1 MCRVVFVN
9 RIRVINPILSINL
22 IRVINRIL
30 SIHRIN
36 YIKQINPILS
46 INRILSIHPIL
57 STCQLKSIHPLHPLH
72 SPRPLSPP
80 TSSPSPAAPTP
91 SPVPLSLPSLPVL
104 YRPVDQ
110 EGRPHRGPRAERDSP
125 LPLDTELDPAPYLA
139 ILREIDQQMGT
150 LAPALSRRRQRA
162 RRRAGLPQRPAGD
175 QHARERAG
183 ERISLPSLPR
193 SSPAPP
199 AAG

>member
-1 MCRVVFVN
+1 MCRVVLVN
-9 RIRVINPILSINL
+9 QIRVINRILSILSMNQ

-30 SIHRIN
+30 SIHRIRV
-36 YIKQINPILS
+36 INP
-46 INRILSIHPIL
+46 ILSIHPIL

>member
-1 MCRVVFVN
+1 MCRVVLMNRIRIINRILSMNRILSILSMN
-9 RIRVINPILSINL
+9 RIRVINPILSI
-22 IRVINRIL
+22 
-30 SIHRIN
+30 H
-36 YIKQINPILS
+36 PILS
-46 INRILSIHPIL
+46 IL
-57 STCQLKSIHPLHPLH
+57 STCQLKSIHPIHPLH

-175 QHARERAG
+175 QHAGERAC